1 VYTFPVKYTRRD
13 LSTLL
18 PLLAARAASAQTTAL
33 PSKTYAFDDLPVKK
47 NGANSSRAVLK
58 GAMHDG
64 CPLEMHISELA
75 PGLAPHPPHH
85 HGHDE
90 MVIIRQG
97 TLDVMISGKH
107 TTLGA
112 GSIVYFA
119 SGEEHG
125 FKNAGSDNA
134 MYYVI
139 AMGKD

>member
-1 VYTFPVKYTRRD
+1 M
-13 LSTLL
+13 LL
-18 PLLAARAASAQTTAL
+18 PLLAAQSASGQAAPL
-33 PSKTYAFDDLPVKK
+33 PSKTLAFDDLPVKRK
-47 NGANSSRAVLK
+47 GANSSRAVLN
-58 GAMHDG
+58 GTMHDG

-107 TTLGA
+107 TNMGP
-112 GSIVYFA
+112 GSVVFFA
-119 SGEEHG
+119 SGDEHG
-125 FKNAGSDNA
+125 FKNVGTDNA

>member
-1 VYTFPVKYTRRD
+1 
-13 LSTLL
+13 
-18 PLLAARAASAQTTAL
+18 
-33 PSKTYAFDDLPVKK
+33 
-47 NGANSSRAVLK
+47 
-58 GAMHDG
+58 MHDG
-64 CPLEMHISELA
+64 CPLEMHITELA

-107 TTLGA
+107 TNLGP
-112 GSIVYFA
+112 GSVVFFA

-125 FKNAGSDNA
+125 FKNVGSDSA